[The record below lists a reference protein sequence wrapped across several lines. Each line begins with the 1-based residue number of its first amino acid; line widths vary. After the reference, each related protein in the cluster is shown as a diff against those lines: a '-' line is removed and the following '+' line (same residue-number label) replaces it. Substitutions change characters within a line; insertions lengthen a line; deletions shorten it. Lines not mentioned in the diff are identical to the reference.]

1 VYSLTLVQEDW
12 RYWVFTSIMGHF
24 VHSFAQ
30 EVSNIS
36 PDDMERDALLWV
48 QVGFKSL
55 LRIQNTV
62 ASILAV
68 LRIRDILVRIRNRGS
83 VILINASGSSSG
95 SWYFRQ

>member
-1 VYSLTLVQEDW
+1 VQEDW

-48 QVGFKSL
+48 QVRFKSL
-55 LRIQNTV
+55 FRIQN
-62 ASILAV
+62 ILNCKK
-68 LRIRDILVRIRNRGS
+68 I
-83 VILINASGSSSG
+83 
-95 SWYFRQ
+95 

>member
-1 VYSLTLVQEDW
+1 MTSCVLFDPLVQEDW

-55 LRIQNTV
+55 FRIQNTA
-62 ASILAV
+62 ASILD
-68 LRIRDILVRIRNRGS
+68 LILNFEKI
-83 VILINASGSSSG
+83 
-95 SWYFRQ
+95 

>member
-1 VYSLTLVQEDW
+1 VQEDW

-36 PDDMERDALLWV
+36 PDGMERDALLWV

-55 LRIQNTV
+55 FRIQNTV
-62 ASILAV
+62 LY
-68 LRIRDILVRIRNRGS
+68 LL
-83 VILINASGSSSG
+83 
-95 SWYFRQ
+95 FEF